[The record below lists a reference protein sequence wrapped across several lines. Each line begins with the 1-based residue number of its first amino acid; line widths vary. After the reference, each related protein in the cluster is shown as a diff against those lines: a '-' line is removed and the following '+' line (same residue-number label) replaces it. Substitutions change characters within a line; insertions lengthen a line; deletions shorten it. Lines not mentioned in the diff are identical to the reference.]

1 MTYTFYDYVAEQFVA
16 EPPLVE
22 AKFFGHRGV
31 FSYAEQI
38 SCPLRGNPPLQQPC
52 WMTSVTRTTN
62 ISPLCAATER
72 CVYALPL
79 LPFFSP
85 SLFSSIVP
93 RLPLLQLPPL
103 VALVSPC
110 LRSCLFPPCFCF
122 PWLSL
127 FPPVSLALCVL
138 PAQGRRPTHCMQYDV
153 GRPNHSREWEGG
165 LDARSMMSG
174 G

>member
-62 ISPLCAATER
+62 ISPLFAATER

-103 VALVSPC
+103 VSLVSPC
-110 LRSCLFPPCFCF
+110 LRSCLFPLAF
-122 PWLSL
+122 
-127 FPPVSLALCVL
+127 VSLGCPCSPLSPLLFASFL
-138 PAQGRRPTHCMQYDV
+138 RK
-153 GRPNHSREWEGG
+153 EGG
-165 LDARSMMSG
+165 QPTACNMMSG
-174 G
+174 GQTTRVSGREGSMHAE